1 MQIKHNQMRVFR
13 KWTNFFSDTFQLAGI
28 GFDPFE
34 TDSHP
39 SLNNKIKLCTKKTE
53 QKYSLP

>member
-1 MQIKHNQMRVFR
+1 MRVFR

-28 GFDPFE
+28 GYDPFE